1 MHVTFIGS
9 STLGPL
15 FIMGLLKKSG
25 YSCNGIYQGVDRTL
39 GEKPASGFHR
49 FIAMDDL
56 VAQRPD
62 VVGFSASSFDIED
75 QYLMAAEVRRRLP
88 EAFILFGGV
97 HPTLCPE
104 EVIGKPFVDAVCVGE
119 GEYPMLEL
127 CRGLAE
133 NEAVTGIENLWVK
146 EGGTVHKNPSRAWVQ
161 DLDALPMDRTGLR
174 YLGVFTGRGCTG
186 NCSFCCTPSLKKQ
199 GHGKYYRKRS
209 VGNILEEIRGIV
221 DMELKNVPESA
232 SGRLE
237 DVSPIRIKDDT
248 FLADKGWFLRYAEQ
262 FIQAF
267 PGLGYICQA
276 RADELDAE
284 VVRALKDSGC
294 TMVSLGI
301 ECGNEQFR
309 NTILKKRVTND
320 DIRKGI
326 ALLQEAEIP
335 VLGQWI
341 LGSPGETVELAVES
355 LQFHKELGDIPQVH
369 IATPF
374 PHTYFATIAEE
385 MNIFRNHRS
394 SKSLYDQFVFP
405 KQEEVP
411 LFNII
416 YRLFPISRMTVPDD
430 FVDISFNERSDNYKN
445 GAMLADILLKGV
457 FDAE

>member
-15 FIMGLLKKSG
+15 FIMGLLKKNG
-25 YSCNGIYQGVDRTL
+25 FSCNGIYQGIDRTL
-39 GEKPASGFHR
+39 GEKPASGFHGC
-49 FIAMDDL
+49 IAMDDL
-56 VAQRPD
+56 VEQRPD

-75 QYLMAAEVRRRLP
+75 QYLMAAEVRTRLP

-104 EVIGKPFVDAVCVGE
+104 EVIAKPFVDAVCVGE

-127 CRGLAE
+127 CQGLAGDK
-133 NEAVTGIENLWVK
+133 AISGIQNLWVK
-146 EGGTVHKNPSRAWVQ
+146 EGGTVHKNPTRAWVQ

-174 YLGVFTGRGCTG
+174 YLGMFTGRGCTG
-186 NCSFCCTPSLKKQ
+186 NCSFCCTPTLKKQ
-199 GHGKYYRKRS
+199 GHGRYYRKRS
-209 VGNILEEIRGIV
+209 VENVLGEIGAIV
-221 DMELKNVPESA
+221 EMELRIQSAPADGSLENVAPV
-232 SGRLE
+232 RM
-237 DVSPIRIKDDT
+237 KDDT
-248 FLADKGWFLRYAEQ
+248 FLADKGWFLRFAEQ
-262 FIQAF
+262 FMGAF

-276 RADELDAE
+276 RADELDDE

-301 ECGNEQFR
+301 ECGNENFR
-309 NTILKKRVTND
+309 NTILKKRVGND
-320 DIRKGI
+320 QIRK
-326 ALLQEAEIP
+326 AVSLLKKAEIP

-341 LGSPGETVELAVES
+341 LGSPGESVALAVES

-374 PHTYFATIAEE
+374 PHTYFATIAAE
-385 MNIFRNHRS
+385 MDIFQKHRS

-405 KQEEVP
+405 KPEDVP

-445 GAMLADILLKGV
+445 GTMLADILLKGV